1 MDKDAAKIRKVM
13 SLLKRRY
20 GAGRPAFLHF
30 STPWQ
35 ALVATI
41 LSAQAQDPTV
51 NRATAGLFKRYP
63 KVDAYAALRP
73 AQLYRYVSSIGLYRG
88 KSKNIVNAAKVI
100 VRDFGS
106 KVPKNIDALVELPGV
121 GRKTANVV
129 LANAYGINQGIA
141 IDTHCIRVSNR
152 LGFVKTNDP
161 IKIEKRLMDIAPKS
175 DWREINHLFI
185 DLGRDVC
192 TARRT
197 YCDRCVLNKVC
208 PSSTVRK

>member
-1 MDKDAAKIRKVM
+1 MDNDSQRLRKVL

-41 LSAQAQDPTV
+41 LSAQAQDATV
-51 NRATAGLFKRYP
+51 NRATAGLFKMYP
-63 KVDAYAALRP
+63 DVVSYASLKP
-73 AQLYRYVSSIGLYRG
+73 EQLYRYVGSIGLYKG
-88 KSKNIVNAAKVI
+88 KSKNIVNAARI
-100 VRDFGS
+100 VVDEFGS
-106 KVPKNIDALVELPGV
+106 VVPKSIDELVKLPGV

-129 LANAYGINQGIA
+129 LANAYGINEGIA
-141 IDTHCIRVSNR
+141 VDTHCIRVSNK
-152 LGFVKTNDP
+152 LGFVKTKDP
-161 IKIEKRLMDIAPKS
+161 VKIETRLMAIAPKS
-175 DWREINHLFI
+175 DWREVNHLFI

-192 TARRT
+192 TARKT
-197 YCDRCVLNKVC
+197 YCERCVLNRAC

>member
-1 MDKDAAKIRKVM
+1 MDKDSRRIRRIM
-13 SLLKRRY
+13 ALLKRRY

-35 ALVATI
+35 LLVATI

-63 KVDAYAALRP
+63 KVRDYASLRP
-73 AQLYRYVSSIGLYRG
+73 EQLYKYVKSIGLYKG
-88 KSKNIVNAAKVI
+88 KSKNIVNSAKTI
-100 VRDFGS
+100 VREYNSD
-106 KVPKNIDALVELPGV
+106 VPKSVDELVKLPGV

-129 LANAYGINQGIA
+129 LANAYGINEGIA
-141 IDTHCIRVSNR
+141 IDTHCIRVSNK
-152 LGFVKTNDP
+152 LGFVKTNNP
-161 IKIEKRLMDIAPKS
+161 EKIEKRLMAIAPKS

-192 TARRT
+192 TARKT
-197 YCDRCVLNKVC
+197 YCDRCVLKKIC

>member
-1 MDKDAAKIRKVM
+1 MDKDSQRIRKVM
-13 SLLKRRY
+13 ALLKRRY

-35 ALVATI
+35 ALAATI
-41 LSAQAQDPTV
+41 LSAQAQDATV
-51 NRATAGLFKRYP
+51 NRATVGLFKRYP
-63 KVDAYAALRP
+63 KVGDYTSLKP
-73 AQLYRYVSSIGLYRG
+73 AQLYKYVNSIGLYRG
-88 KSKNIVNAAKVI
+88 KSKSIVNASKII

-106 KVPKNIDALVELPGV
+106 KVPKSIDDLVKLPGV

-141 IDTHCIRVSNR
+141 IDTHCIRVSNK
-152 LGFVKTNDP
+152 LGFVKTKDP
-161 IKIEKRLMDIAPKS
+161 VKIEKRLMDIAPKS

-197 YCDRCVLNKVC
+197 YCERCVLNKVC

>member
-1 MDKDAAKIRKVM
+1 MDKDSQRIRKVM

-20 GAGRPAFLHF
+20 GSGKPAFLHF

-35 ALVATI
+35 ALAATI
-41 LSAQAQDPTV
+41 LSAQSQDAQV
-51 NRATAGLFKRYP
+51 NKATKVLFKRYP
-63 KVDAYAALRP
+63 KVEAYAKLKP
-73 AQLYRYVSSIGLYRG
+73 QQLYKYVGRIGLYKG
-88 KSKNIVNAAKVI
+88 KSKSIVNSAKII

-106 KVPKNIDALVELPGV
+106 EVPKSIEELVMLPGV

-129 LANAYGINQGIA
+129 LANAYKINEGIA
-141 IDTHCIRVSNR
+141 IDTHCIRVSNK
-152 LGFVKTNDP
+152 LGFVKTEDP
-161 IKIEKRLMDIAPKS
+161 LKIEKRLMDIAPKS

-185 DLGRDVC
+185 DLGRDAC

-197 YCDRCVLNKVC
+197 YCERCTLNKIC